1 MQSEDLPHSS
11 GIKTIPD
18 VKFDITLFKSED
30 LPHSSGIKT
39 VIIDNLFQSIFVG
52 RLAPLIGD

>member
-11 GIKTIPD
+11 GIKTERLEY
-18 VKFDITLFKSED
+18 FRLYLE
-30 LPHSSGIKT
+30 
-39 VIIDNLFQSIFVG
+39 VG